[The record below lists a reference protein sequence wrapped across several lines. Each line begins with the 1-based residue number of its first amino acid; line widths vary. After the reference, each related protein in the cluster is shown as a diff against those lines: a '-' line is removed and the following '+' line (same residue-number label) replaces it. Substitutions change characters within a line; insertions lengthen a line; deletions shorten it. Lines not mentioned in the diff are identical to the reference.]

1 MNVRTLCLAV
11 LQFGDAT
18 GYEIKKMVE
27 DGMFN
32 HFIEASYGSIYP
44 ALTRMSD
51 DGLVTCR
58 TEAQSGKPDKKIY
71 SITDDG
77 HAELIQTLGGTP
89 REDKFKSE
97 FLFVML
103 LADQLP
109 QGHIATIYQQRI
121 DQMRAELEEMRACA
135 ESHSHGGGRF
145 VVGYGIAVY
154 EAGLHYLE
162 QHRDAHIP
170 TENRVMERLTA
181 ETKTAEPVEG

>member
-44 ALTRMSD
+44 ALTRMSAEA
-51 DGLVTCR
+51 LVTCR
-58 TEAQSGKPDKKIY
+58 AEVQSGKPDKKVY
-71 SITDDG
+71 SLTQAGRD
-77 HAELIQTLGGTP
+77 ELVRALGQTP

-109 QGHIATIYQQRI
+109 NEHIATIYRQRI
-121 DQMRAELEEMRACA
+121 DQMRTELEQMRICA
-135 ESHSHGGGRF
+135 ESNTHGGGRF

-154 EAGLHYLE
+154 EAAVHYLE
-162 QHRDAHIP
+162 QNREFLMP
-170 TENRVMERLTA
+170 TDKPAAERLTLEA
-181 ETKTAEPVEG
+181 ESAG

>member
-11 LQFGDAT
+11 LQFGEAT
-18 GYEIKKMVE
+18 GYEIKKTVE

-44 ALTRMSD
+44 ALTRMSAE
-51 DGLVTCR
+51 GLVTCR
-58 TEAQSGKPDKKIY
+58 AESQSGKPDKKIY
-71 SITDDG
+71 SMTETG
-77 HAELIQTLGGTP
+77 RAELIRALGEAP

-109 QGHIATIYQQRI
+109 NEHIAIIYQQRM
-121 DQMRAELEEMRACA
+121 DQMRGELELMRACA
-135 ESHSHGGGRF
+135 ETNPHGGGRF

-154 EAGLHYLE
+154 EASLRYLE
-162 QHRDAHIP
+162 QNCDCFIQTDKRAA
-170 TENRVMERLTA
+170 ERLTLEA
-181 ETKTAEPVEG
+181 ETAG

>member
-71 SITDDG
+71 SITDGRTRGVDPKRWEEH
-77 HAELIQTLGGTP
+77 HARTSSSQNFCSSCCLRTSCPMGT
-89 REDKFKSE
+89 
-97 FLFVML
+97 
-103 LADQLP
+103 
-109 QGHIATIYQQRI
+109 
-121 DQMRAELEEMRACA
+121 
-135 ESHSHGGGRF
+135 
-145 VVGYGIAVY
+145 
-154 EAGLHYLE
+154 
-162 QHRDAHIP
+162 
-170 TENRVMERLTA
+170 
-181 ETKTAEPVEG
+181 